1 MALREAKNRRIIL
14 KMNIEEI
21 KARVNANQYSN
32 THHADIERVADEL
45 IFAQI
50 EEALL
55 NGEILEE
62 YSDSGRGE
70 SCLVVGFAND
80 VPVHIVCA

>member
-1 MALREAKNRRIIL
+1 MALRETKNRRTIL
-14 KMNIEEI
+14 EMNIEQI
-21 KARVNANQYSN
+21 KARVSANQYSY

-45 IFAQI
+45 TFAHI

-62 YSDSGRGE
+62 YPDSGRGE
-70 SCLVVGFAND
+70 SCPIA
-80 VPVHIVCA
+80 